1 MPILETTGLRKQYD
15 LGEHKL
21 KQGDTIALQTKR
33 GMHAFRV
40 AAAGADFSNQ
50 GLVVEGSWKDLDQ

>member
-21 KQGDTIALQTKR
+21 KRGDTIALQTKR
-33 GMHAFRV
+33 GMHDFRV
-40 AAAGADFSNQ
+40 AAAGVDFSNQ